1 MRLFIITLSLMCFGQ
16 TLAQGAFYY
25 SHIQPYSNHPF
36 SIAESNCGFLIAGR
50 NSVQGGES
58 NGFLMKIDNQGN
70 VIWDKIV
77 SAPEPDKYED
87 YRAAVYHNGY
97 YYVGGYRRIEGNQQN
112 LIIKVN
118 PVNGNIVEEYL
129 FGNSQVLA
137 NDNLIGDITINTDGL
152 VVATSGFDSISQST
166 VAELIQIDF
175 QANVLWK
182 KKYSADLNASH
193 FSDRMTK
200 IEPMDDGFLLT
211 MHSLDVPVWQT
222 NHFIIRTDMN
232 GNEIWRKNMR
242 DYQSS
247 STGSDTLLWFADAT
261 PFKKKNV
268 IAHFVIDNITDST
281 YTQNIVVVEFDE
293 NGNEIFYIK
302 YPEEVEDISPSDIFS
317 DNDNNIYILGRQEVS
332 PPYYSQLYA
341 AKLNSEKEFLWKNH
355 YGEKDIA
362 ELYFCSTL
370 TSDGGVLIGGR
381 DQHFHFGTPYF
392 NSILVKTDCE
402 GSTEWNYESCMST
415 DLDEVNI
422 FPNPFS
428 NHINIHLPDIPE
440 KSIIKIKLYDT
451 MGKLVDNLVYQ
462 DADIIQIKTNKYA
475 KGFYHCIIEVN
486 GSVMANK
493 KIVKVE

>member
-118 PVNGNIVEEYL
+118 PVNGNIVEEYF

-137 NDNLIGDITINTDGL
+137 NDNLIGDIAINTDGL

-261 PFKKKNV
+261 PFKKKKGS
-268 IAHFVIDNITDST
+268 I
-281 YTQNIVVVEFDE
+281 
-293 NGNEIFYIK
+293 
-302 YPEEVEDISPSDIFS
+302 
-317 DNDNNIYILGRQEVS
+317 R
-332 PPYYSQLYA
+332 
-341 AKLNSEKEFLWKNH
+341 NH
-355 YGEKDIA
+355 
-362 ELYFCSTL
+362 
-370 TSDGGVLIGGR
+370 
-381 DQHFHFGTPYF
+381 
-392 NSILVKTDCE
+392 
-402 GSTEWNYESCMST
+402 
-415 DLDEVNI
+415 
-422 FPNPFS
+422 
-428 NHINIHLPDIPE
+428 
-440 KSIIKIKLYDT
+440 
-451 MGKLVDNLVYQ
+451 
-462 DADIIQIKTNKYA
+462 
-475 KGFYHCIIEVN
+475 
-486 GSVMANK
+486 
-493 KIVKVE
+493 

>member
-1 MRLFIITLSLMCFGQ
+1 MRLFIIIVSLMCFGQ
-16 TLAQGAFYY
+16 VFAQGAFYY
-25 SHIQPYSNHPF
+25 SHIQPFSNQPF
-36 SIAESNCGFLIAGR
+36 SIVESENGFLIVGR
-50 NSVQGGES
+50 NTVQGGES
-58 NGFLMKIDNQGN
+58 NGFLMKIDKQGN
-70 VIWDKIV
+70 VIWDKIIN
-77 SAPEPDKYED
+77 APEPDKYEG
-87 YRAAVYHNGY
+87 YRAVVYHGGY
-97 YYVGGYRRIEGNQQN
+97 FYVGGLRRIEGNQRN
-112 LIIKVN
+112 LILKVDSN
-118 PVNGNIVEEYL
+118 NGNIIEDYM
-129 FGNSQVLA
+129 FGNDKVLA
-137 NDNLIGDITINTDGL
+137 NDNLIGDLKLNSEGL
-152 VVATSGFDSISQST
+152 LIATSGFDSTSMST
-166 VAELIQIDF
+166 VAELFQTDF
-175 QANVLWK
+175 QGNVLWK
-182 KKYSADLNASH
+182 KIYSADLNASH

-222 NHFIIRTDMN
+222 HHFIIRTDMN

-293 NGNEIFYIK
+293 NGDEIFYIK
-302 YPEEVEDISPSDIFS
+302 YPEEVEGIGPSDIFS
-317 DNDNNIYILGRQEVS
+317 DNDNNIYILGRQEVT

-392 NSILVKTDCE
+392 NSIIVKTDCE
-402 GSTEWNYESCMST
+402 GNTEWYYESCMSPE
-415 DLDEVNI
+415 LDEVNI

-428 NHINIHLPDIPE
+428 NYVNIHIPNLPE
-440 KSIIKIKLYDT
+440 KSEIKIKLYNT
-451 MGKLVDNLVYQ
+451 VGKLVDNLVYNET
-462 DADIIQIKTNKYA
+462 DVIQINTNNYA
-475 KGFYHCIIEVN
+475 KGLYHCTIEVN
-486 GSVMANK
+486 GAVIAKK
-493 KIVKVE
+493 KIVKAE